1 MINLVKE
8 LFGNISQSY
17 IDMMIDN
24 AAARIDLKAKQITD
38 RVVFSIK
45 RVVPP
50 MIYSTL
56 FFGIGVLIL
65 IIGASTYIDSLLL
78 IKGAG
83 MMLGGGVLIFLGFY
97 YKVQLEKW
105 IDRIAYM
112 DEYERPI
119 RSRRR

>member
-1 MINLVKE
+1 MINIVKE

-24 AAARIDLKAKQITD
+24 AAAKIDLRAKQITD
-38 RVVFSIK
+38 KAVFSIK

-50 MIYSTL
+50 LVFSTL

-65 IIGASTYIDSLLL
+65 IVGASTYIDSLLL

-83 MMLGGGVLIFLGFY
+83 MMLGGGVLVFLGFY
-97 YKVQLEKW
+97 YKLQLEKW

-112 DEYERPI
+112 DEYERPPA
-119 RSRRR
+119 RRRR